1 MNDQQM
7 NLRLYTP
14 AGFRIEIPNA
24 WEGSWNAFYNEHGD
38 TLWELYEL
46 QDWDHAPNTFYPYRI
61 RDRGE
66 YISIR
71 THQIR
76 CPKCSCNVLAHFQ
89 TSEKNG
95 KPRLKYDPYCS
106 KECTR

>member
-1 MNDQQM
+1 MNV
-7 NLRLYTP
+7 RLYTP
-14 AGFRIEIPNA
+14 DGLIIKIPNA
-24 WEGSWNAFYNEHGD
+24 WEGSWSVFYDEHGG
-38 TLWELYEL
+38 TLRELYEL
-46 QDWDHAPNTFYPYRI
+46 QDWEHAPRTFYPYRI

-76 CPKCSCNVLAHFQ
+76 CPKCSCNVLAHFK

-95 KPRLKYDPYCS
+95 KPRLRYDPYCS
-106 KECTR
+106 KECMC

>member
-1 MNDQQM
+1 MNV
-7 NLRLYTP
+7 RLYTP
-14 AGFRIEIPNA
+14 EGYRIKISNA
-24 WEGSWNAFYNEHGD
+24 WNNSWNAFYDEYNGK
-38 TLWELYEL
+38 LWEWYE
-46 QDWDHAPNTFYPYRI
+46 QSKMSDQKWEHAPNTFYPYRI